1 MVDPKLKLIL
11 GLIWLLILKY
21 LVSKGSNSGSAKADT
36 IAWVRKRTGNDAI
49 KDFNPATCVLFC
61 ENISSQ
67 LNSTPF

>member
-21 LVSKGSNSGSAKADT
+21 LVSKGGQTGSAKADT

-49 KDFNPATCVLFC
+49 KDFSPQTYAPMR
-61 ENISSQ
+61 ENV
-67 LNSTPF
+67 PFRRHV